1 MPDGVVSDAQ
11 IAAMSAAERRELI
24 TRLERPIG
32 DLVTESTFVRM
43 RRVRLVLMAGAIVGL
58 IPWIVYLSITLPD
71 RYIANNWIA
80 TWVGFDTLLLLFM
93 ASTAVLGLLRRQ
105 LLILTGFTTGVL
117 LVCDAWFDVT
127 TSAGGTE
134 RLEAVL
140 EAIFAE
146 LPLAAICGYIVY
158 DAERFLVTVRRLRSP
173 TSAARRAAIRAIA
186 HEDRYDVPT
195 RDRHDSANFS

>member
-24 TRLERPIG
+24 TTLERPIG
-32 DLVTESTFVRM
+32 ELVTESTFVRI

-117 LVCDAWFDVT
+117 LVCDAWFDVMT
-127 TSAGGTE
+127 AAPADRWLS
-134 RLEAVL
+134 VL
-140 EAIFAE
+140 TATLGE
-146 LPLAAICGYIVY
+146 LPLAAVLITGALRI
-158 DAERFLVTVRRLRSP
+158 LRL
-173 TSAARRAAIRAIA
+173 TA
-186 HEDRYDVPT
+186 T
-195 RDRHDSANFS
+195 RLYALDPGMPLWRIPLLP

>member
-32 DLVTESTFVRM
+32 ELVTESTFVRI
-43 RRVRLVLMAGAIVGL
+43 RRVRLALMAGAIVGL

-105 LLILTGFTTGVL
+105 LLILSGFTTGVL
-117 LVCDAWFDVT
+117 LVCDAWFDVMT
-127 TSAGGTE
+127 AAPADRWLS
-134 RLEAVL
+134 VL
-140 EAIFAE
+140 TATLGE
-146 LPLAAICGYIVY
+146 LPLAAVLITGALRI
-158 DAERFLVTVRRLRSP
+158 LRL
-173 TSAARRAAIRAIA
+173 TA
-186 HEDRYDVPT
+186 T
-195 RDRHDSANFS
+195 RLYALDPGMPLWRIPLLP

>member
-32 DLVTESTFVRM
+32 ELVTESGFVRM

-117 LVCDAWFDVT
+117 LVCDAWFDVMT
-127 TSAGGTE
+127 AAPADRWLS
-134 RLEAVL
+134 VL
-140 EAIFAE
+140 TATLGE
-146 LPLAAICGYIVY
+146 LPLAAVLITGALRI
-158 DAERFLVTVRRLRSP
+158 LRL
-173 TSAARRAAIRAIA
+173 TA
-186 HEDRYDVPT
+186 T
-195 RDRHDSANFS
+195 RLYVLDPGMPLWRIPLLP

>member
-32 DLVTESTFVRM
+32 ELVTESTFVRI
-43 RRVRLVLMAGAIVGL
+43 RRVRLALMAGAIVGL

-117 LVCDAWFDVT
+117 LVCDAWFDVMT
-127 TSAGGTE
+127 AAPADRWLS
-134 RLEAVL
+134 VL
-140 EAIFAE
+140 TATLGE
-146 LPLAAICGYIVY
+146 LPLAAVLITGALRI
-158 DAERFLVTVRRLRSP
+158 LRL
-173 TSAARRAAIRAIA
+173 TA
-186 HEDRYDVPT
+186 T
-195 RDRHDSANFS
+195 RLYVLDPGMPLWRIPLLP

>member
-1 MPDGVVSDAQ
+1 MSDGVVSDAQ

-32 DLVTESTFVRM
+32 ELVTESGFVRM

-58 IPWIVYLSITLPD
+58 VPWIVYLSITLPD

-117 LVCDAWFDVT
+117 LVCDAWFDVMT
-127 TSAGGTE
+127 AAPADRWLS
-134 RLEAVL
+134 VL
-140 EAIFAE
+140 TATLGE
-146 LPLAAICGYIVY
+146 LPLAAVLITGALRILRLTATRVY
-158 DAERFLVTVRRLRSP
+158 ALDPGMPLWRIPLLP
-173 TSAARRAAIRAIA
+173 
-186 HEDRYDVPT
+186 
-195 RDRHDSANFS
+195 